1 MVARLHAVADWI
13 ALYDILGRQHAGN
26 ALLRSTSAALCPGL
40 GLPLRLPAAAV
51 LVACGGRE
59 CVEQHSVDGITRAVS
74 ALSWPPVISVTDGK
88 STLQYGSS
96 HMLFIA
102 TPEEGSHEWNA

>member
-13 ALYDILGRQHAGN
+13 AFYDILGRQHAGN

-51 LVACGGRE
+51 FR
-59 CVEQHSVDGITRAVS
+59 CVRWPRVCRAAFPSNTWAVS
-74 ALSWPPVISVTDGK
+74 ALPLPPVISVTDGK
-88 STLQYGSS
+88 ATLHYGLS